1 MNQGQRGHETQ
12 GTYSTENMPG
22 EGLSARHAMCRGNAL
37 SFTIGFETDT
47 FPADRIQKTDSLR
60 GTITMAGL
68 NHLTMSELQAG
79 LEMIRQ
85 SPKDAG
91 VLELIVRRPKT
102 GARELLQEGRLDLVE
117 GLVGD
122 NWRTR
127 GSFLTNDGMAHPD
140 MQLNIMNS
148 RVVALVAQQPERW
161 ALAGDQLFVDLDLSD
176 ENLQP
181 GAKLTLGS
189 AVIEVTKQPHTGCA
203 KFVERFGLDA
213 MKFVNSDEGKR
224 LHLRGI
230 NARVV
235 LPGVIRVGDI
245 LGKT

>member
-1 MNQGQRGHETQ
+1 M
-12 GTYSTENMPG
+12 S
-22 EGLSARHAMCRGNAL
+22 GL
-37 SFTIGFETDT
+37 
-47 FPADRIQKTDSLR
+47 K
-60 GTITMAGL
+60 
-68 NHLTMSELQAG
+68 HLVMIELQAG
-79 LEMIRQ
+79 LDRIRR

-102 GARELLQEGRLDLVE
+102 GARELLQEGRLELVE

-127 GSFLTNDGMAHPD
+127 GSFLTTDGLAHPE

-148 RVVALVAQQPERW
+148 RVAALVAQHPDRW

-176 ENLQP
+176 ENLPP
-181 GAKLTLGS
+181 GTRLALGS

-213 MKFVNSDEGKR
+213 MKFVNSEEGKR

-235 LPGVIRVGDI
+235 LPGAIRVGD
-245 LGKT
+245 LVGKV